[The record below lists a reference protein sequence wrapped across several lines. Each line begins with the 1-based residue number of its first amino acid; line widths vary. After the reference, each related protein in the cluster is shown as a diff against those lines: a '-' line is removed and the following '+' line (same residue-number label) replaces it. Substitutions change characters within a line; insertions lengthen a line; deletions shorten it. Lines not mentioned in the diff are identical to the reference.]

1 VVDQTPDA
9 ADDWIAERSR
19 RSDVVITAEIPIAGR
34 ALKNGAQVLHPAGRA
49 FTPDSIGIALAS
61 RAIGSICAR

>member
-34 ALKNGAQVLHPAGRA
+34 ALKNV
-49 FTPDSIGIALAS
+49 T
-61 RAIGSICAR
+61 